1 MIKVK
6 ITFAEVECE
15 ITKDLQSHKA
25 DLEQVVEAFELAL
38 KGCGFELGNKQLQ
51 FKDDTEES

>member
-6 ITFAEVECE
+6 ITFAEIECE
-15 ITKDLQSHKA
+15 ITKDLQSHKP

>member
-15 ITKDLQSHKA
+15 ITKDLQSHKL

-38 KGCGFELGNKQLQ
+38 KGCGFELGNKQLE
-51 FKDDTEES
+51 FRNND

>member
-6 ITFAEVECE
+6 ITFAETQCE
-15 ITKDLQSHKA
+15 ITRELQSDKLE
-25 DLEQVVEAFELAL
+25 LEQVVEAFELAL